1 MKPIVVIEKIT
12 KYYNNLH
19 VLDEISFDVN
29 VGEFISIIGPSGCGK
44 TTLLKII
51 SGLIKPTKGDVAI
64 KGNSVDVALKKR
76 EFGIVFQNPVL
87 FPWRNARENIE
98 LPLEIL
104 NYKTSRNSSRRL
116 LEIVGLKDFEN
127 FYPKELSGGMQ
138 QRVAIA
144 RALVLEPSI
153 LLMDEPFGALDEITR
168 NHMNLELLRIWE
180 EKKTTTS
187 TTIFIT
193 HSIPEAVFLSDKI
206 VVLSHRPAKVE
217 RIIDVDLPRPRKT
230 EIKYS
235 QKYIEL
241 IECIRKLLKEN

>member
-1 MKPIVVIEKIT
+1 MKPIVGIEKIT

-19 VLDEISFDVN
+19 VLDEISFNVN
-29 VGEFISIIGPSGCGK
+29 AGEFVSVIGPSGCGK

-51 SGLIKPTKGDVAI
+51 SGLIKPTKGDIVI
-64 KGNSVDVALKKR
+64 KGNSVDLALKKR

-87 FPWRNARENIE
+87 LPWRNARENIE

-104 NYKTSRNSSRRL
+104 DYKTLKNSSRRL

-144 RALVLEPSI
+144 RALILEPSI

-168 NHMNLELLRIWE
+168 NRMNLELLRIWKE
-180 EKKTTTS
+180 EKVTTS
-187 TTIFIT
+187 AIVFIT

-217 RIIDVDLPRPRKT
+217 RIIDVDLPRP
-230 EIKYS
+230 
-235 QKYIEL
+235 
-241 IECIRKLLKEN
+241 